1 MTGLSIADIKIGDE
15 DFSVDCVKKFKSLKK
30 AIEMNSPILLD
41 LFDNSNLAGKYII
54 IYKNEAFKSIFKYN
68 GKYFIAFD
76 YFFERSSKMDIK
88 KAKTKMP
95 QLFI

>member
-1 MTGLSIADIKIGDE
+1 MTGLSIADIEIGDE

-41 LFDNSNLAGKYII
+41 LFDNSNLAGKYVI
-54 IYKNEAFKSIFKYN
+54 IYKRDTLESVFKHN

-76 YFFERSSKMDIK
+76 YFFEENSKMDIK